1 MSRQYL
7 LKKYSNLASLLLIEP
22 VVYNKLVKKVTNLIC
37 SAQTLED
44 NNQLW
49 CESLEESFA
58 LYLDKYFQIVD
69 MGDKLPQELI
79 NLDILSEV
87 KTDCRS
93 QYQNPL
99 YKPIY
104 EDVKFQIMQDVLL
117 QAYPIPNRNC
127 KYFLLYHN
135 RQYLMES
142 FMKLCLLHS
151 TMTEVNLDEITSLE
165 KFVNEKNRLKS
176 IYVDDGGRPELYD
189 LVAIYNITKK

>member
-7 LKKYSNLASLLLIEP
+7 LKKYSNLASLLLKEP

-79 NLDILSEV
+79 NLDI
-87 KTDCRS
+87 
-93 QYQNPL
+93 
-99 YKPIY
+99 
-104 EDVKFQIMQDVLL
+104 
-117 QAYPIPNRNC
+117 
-127 KYFLLYHN
+127 
-135 RQYLMES
+135 
-142 FMKLCLLHS
+142 
-151 TMTEVNLDEITSLE
+151 
-165 KFVNEKNRLKS
+165 
-176 IYVDDGGRPELYD
+176 
-189 LVAIYNITKK
+189 